1 MRDSR
6 SSLAVDGDHV
16 GGEGEEV
23 VAGLADDGGVPR
35 ALGGEGGQFNR
46 NNLGFSFGSK
56 NGSNF
61 CLEIP

>member
-6 SSLAVDGDHV
+6 PSLAVDGDHV
-16 GGEGEEV
+16 GGEGKEV

-35 ALGGEGGQFNR
+35 ALGAGGQFNR

-61 CLEIP
+61 WLEIP